1 MAGVLAPR
9 WRERTLP
16 QIVDDLARDK
26 PNHAYGRWL
35 VNHDS
40 SSASVHTITYAQLC
54 NLVNRLAWWLIEQ
67 LGSDREG
74 EVLTYVG
81 PNDVRFT
88 ALVLATIKTGFKL
101 FLTSPRNSPVAH
113 RKLFD
118 TLKCQTLIAPDSS
131 HQPALAIL
139 EAVQE
144 CRCLAIPGIYDLL
157 QPPYRAYVMEKSLI
171 ESRLDTLFII
181 HTSGSTGIPKP
192 LNWTQE
198 TAVRH
203 IEASS
208 RDPPGGLA
216 SIDALFHGK
225 RVLST
230 LPPFHHLLYAIP
242 FGNITVI
249 PSATGAIVTAH
260 GVVDALKKAPAHVA
274 VMVPSIVAELA
285 QNLELL
291 NYCAENLELIL
302 YIGGDLPQALGDIV
316 ASRIPLRCW
325 WGASEVGMPQQLIV
339 PELDPSGWHYIRFH
353 PCAGATFD
361 KVSGGLYELV
371 ISRNDAII
379 DTQTTFTIGSFGSL
393 TEYRTRDLFEPHPKV
408 PNAWRWRAR
417 ADDIIVFLNG
427 EKTNPVSMEQY
438 IVATNSD
445 VISGAIVIGAQRFQ
459 AALII
464 DPSTGDL
471 TTVEQASLIER
482 VWPSVNDANKKA
494 PAHARVEKSLIL
506 VAPMPFI
513 RAGKGTIQRAATV
526 AQYTTEIDNLYAS
539 ADITYSLPG
548 EGDQQADVT
557 DIDATAQLV
566 RNAARTITGLS
577 DLSHTDNFF
586 DSGMDSLQA
595 LQLVRAMRNAL
606 SLPNLALSTVYRNP
620 TPLQL
625 AASVLSDETEGSDDQ
640 TLSEQL
646 LSTYRGLIQQITR
659 TTPPPRINSFSGEQG
674 GPVDVLLT
682 GSTGTLG
689 TSILHALLGHPRV
702 RHVFCLNRSA
712 DGGRATQRDRFAAA
726 QLDTNMLDSRVTF
739 LRVDLVDPKL
749 GLDEETYRMLGA
761 RVGLLVH
768 NAWPVNFNLP
778 LLSFRPMLA
787 GLVNLVRFAAAVS
800 LPNFRVAFISS
811 VSVVA
816 DMGPKAPAEAVPDER
831 TSLGASLA
839 NGYACSKYLAEV
851 LCDSAAKQL
860 GLHVA
865 ILRIGQVAGS
875 TARHGAI
882 WNRAEWLPSLVISS
896 ARALNCLPKSLGP
909 HFSEVDWVPSD
920 LLGAIVRDITLANPT
935 STPQAG
941 AEVFNVRNPR
951 TTSWES
957 LMPTIQEAVKTKISR
972 TVQVVSS
979 TEWITRLQESERGYH
994 SETVDTSP
1002 QELAGNNPAVKLLNF
1017 YRHWLWPQEPENNT
1031 PQSPMVIS
1039 RAVATST
1046 TLRDM
1051 PSISPG
1057 WMEKWGSGI
1066 ESVSQAGEN
1075 EDRYLLNSNNKAYA
1089 NSAIRFNHEP
1099 SPAPK
1104 LEDDPE
1110 CDFWSGGHVIKVSD
1124 DDLTNFP
1131 RGPGFRHDAIR

>member
-26 PNHAYGRWL
+26 PNYAYGCWL
-35 VNHDS
+35 VNHNS

-54 NLVNRLAWWLIEQ
+54 NIVNRLAWWLIEQ
-67 LGSDREG
+67 LGRDRQG

-118 TLKCQTLIAPDSS
+118 TLKCQTLIAPDPS
-131 HQPALAIL
+131 HQPASAIL

-144 CRCLAIPGIYDLL
+144 CRCLAIPSIDHLL
-157 QPPYRAYVMEKSLI
+157 QSPCRAYIMEKSLI

-208 RDPPGGLA
+208 RDPPDGLA

-230 LPPFHHLLYAIP
+230 LPPFHGAGLVQHLLYAIP

-249 PSATGAIVTAH
+249 PSAAGAIVTAH
-260 GVVDALKKAPAHVA
+260 GLVDALKKTAAHVA
-274 VMVPSIVAELA
+274 VMVPSIVAEIA
-285 QNLELL
+285 QNPELL
-291 NYCAENLELIL
+291 DYCADNLELIL
-302 YIGGDLPQALGDIV
+302 YIGGDLPQAVGDTV

-339 PELDPSGWHYIRFH
+339 PELDQSGWHYIRFH

-408 PNAWRWRAR
+408 PNTWRWRAR

-427 EKTNPVSMEQY
+427 EKSNPVSMEQY
-438 IVATNSD
+438 IVASNSD

-464 DPSTGDL
+464 DPSAGDL
-471 TTVEQASLIER
+471 TTAEQASLIER
-482 VWPSVNDANKKA
+482 VWPSVNDANNKA
-494 PAHARVEKSLIL
+494 PAHARVEKTLIL
-506 VAPMPFI
+506 IAPMPFI

-539 ADITYSLPG
+539 ADITSSLSG
-548 EGDQQADVT
+548 EHHADVT
-557 DIDATAQLV
+557 DVDAAVQLI
-566 RNAARTITGLS
+566 RNAARSITGLS
-577 DLSHTDNFF
+577 ELSHTDNFF

-606 SLPNLALSTVYRNP
+606 SRPNLALSTVYRNP

-625 AASVLSDETEGSDDQ
+625 GASVLSDETEGSDDQ
-640 TLSEQL
+640 TLSGQL

-659 TTPPPRINSFSGEQG
+659 TKPPPLANRFSGEQD

-702 RHVFCLNRSA
+702 GHVFCLNRSA
-712 DGGRATQRDRFAAA
+712 DGGRATQHDRFAAA
-726 QLDTNMLDSRVTF
+726 QLDTNMLDSRTTF
-739 LRVDLVDPKL
+739 LRADLVDPKL
-749 GLDEETYRMLGA
+749 GLDEETYRMLGT
-761 RVGLLVH
+761 RIGLLVH

-787 GLVNLVRFAAAVS
+787 GLVNLVRFAAIVS
-800 LPNFRVAFISS
+800 LPTCRIAFISS
-811 VSVVA
+811 VSVVVGM
-816 DMGPKAPAEAVPDER
+816 DSKAPTEAVPDER
-831 TSLGASLA
+831 TSLGAPLT
-839 NGYACSKYLAEV
+839 NGYARSKFLAEV
-851 LCDSAAKQL
+851 LCDSAANQL
-860 GLHVA
+860 GLHIA
-865 ILRIGQVAGS
+865 ILRIGQVGGS
-875 TARHGAI
+875 TTRHGSI

-896 ARALNCLPKSLGP
+896 ARTLNCLPNSLGP

-920 LLGAIVRDITLANPT
+920 LLGAVVRDITLANPT
-935 STPQAG
+935 GTPGVG

-951 TTSWES
+951 TTSWDS
-957 LMPTIQEAVKTKISR
+957 LIPTIQEAVKSKFSR
-972 TVQVVSS
+972 TMQVVSS
-979 TEWITRLQESERGYH
+979 TEWLTRLQESERGNH
-994 SETVDTSP
+994 GETVDTSP
-1002 QELAGNNPAVKLLNF
+1002 QELAVNNPAVKLPNF
-1017 YRHWLWPQEPENNT
+1017 YRYWLWPQDPENSA
-1031 PQSPMVIS
+1031 PQSPMVVS
-1039 RAVATST
+1039 RAVAISA

-1051 PSISPG
+1051 PSVSPG
-1057 WMEKWGSGI
+1057 WMEKWVQEWI
-1066 ESVSQAGEN
+1066 Y
-1075 EDRYLLNSNNKAYA
+1075 D
-1089 NSAIRFNHEP
+1089 
-1099 SPAPK
+1099 
-1104 LEDDPE
+1104 
-1110 CDFWSGGHVIKVSD
+1110 
-1124 DDLTNFP
+1124 
-1131 RGPGFRHDAIR
+1131 